1 MLYELHF
8 VANRREY
15 RESVGLEVGPWA
27 PATVDGKGKAPPS
40 VRRMWLMVLR
50 FCGATRVAMPSLHT
64 ETSNKSTHRER
75 SVCAGKR

>member
-15 RESVGLEVGPWA
+15 RESVGLEVGPWE

-40 VRRMWLMVLR
+40 VRRMWLVALR
-50 FCGATRVAMPSLHT
+50 FYEATRPLMPSLRA
-64 ETSNKSTHRER
+64 ETSGKSTHREP
-75 SVCAGKR
+75 SVFES